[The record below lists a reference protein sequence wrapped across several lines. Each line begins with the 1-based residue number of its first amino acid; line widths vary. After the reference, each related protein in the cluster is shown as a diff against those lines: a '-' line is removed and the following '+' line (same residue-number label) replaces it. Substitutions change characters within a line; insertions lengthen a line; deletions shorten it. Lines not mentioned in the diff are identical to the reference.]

1 MQSDAVNSVGCSKL
15 IADGHIK
22 IKQGQNIKRILPN
35 GVEFEDGD
43 KRDADIMCVV
53 SRSSESH

>member
-1 MQSDAVNSVGCSKL
+1 MPSQALCSVGCSKL

-43 KRDADIMCVV
+43 KRDADIMYVRL
-53 SRSSESH
+53 RSLDMR